1 MTPTT
6 AFAQITSL
14 RDRPALMAT
23 LVALLTLSLST
34 SMSQGAFAQDAD
46 DAPVD
51 DTSAAEADAAD
62 EEDSV
67 ADDSLLL
74 PGGIFTPSEK
84 IEADSEVSL
93 PSDI

>member
-1 MTPTT
+1 MTLTPSTVR
-6 AFAQITSL
+6 ARAWIG
-14 RDRPALMAT
+14 A
-23 LVALLTLSLST
+23 LVATLTLSFAAL
-34 SMSQGAFAQDAD
+34 AQDAD
-46 DAPVD
+46 DADP
-51 DTSAAEADAAD
+51 DTSTEASAE

>member
-1 MTPTT
+1 MTPTPLT
-6 AFAQITSL
+6 AADRRRPWLAALAASL
-14 RDRPALMAT
+14 A
-23 LVALLTLSLST
+23 LSL
-34 SMSQGAFAQDAD
+34 AVYAQDAD
-46 DAPVD
+46 DAESA
-51 DTSAAEADAAD
+51 DTPAEAGAE
-62 EEDSV
+62 EEDAV